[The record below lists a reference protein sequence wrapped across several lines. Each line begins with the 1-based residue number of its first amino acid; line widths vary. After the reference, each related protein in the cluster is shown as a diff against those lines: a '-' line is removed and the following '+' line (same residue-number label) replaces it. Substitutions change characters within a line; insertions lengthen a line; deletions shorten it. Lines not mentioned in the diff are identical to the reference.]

1 MLETFAV
8 LVVALGG
15 WLLWDGMKARETAN
29 DVLRA
34 ACRSRGLLFL
44 DDTVALTSIRLARDE
59 EGHAKLRRTYRFDYS
74 DSGDNRLRGT
84 VALLGTTIVEIRLDP
99 RSLSGYAG

>member
-1 MLETFAV
+1 
-8 LVVALGG
+8 
-15 WLLWDGMKARETAN
+15 MKARETAN
-29 DVLRA
+29 GALRA

-44 DDTVALTSIRLARDE
+44 DDTVALTSIRLARDDD
-59 EGHAKLRRTYRFDYS
+59 GQLRLRRIYRFDYS

-99 RSLSGYAG
+99 RSLSGYTR